1 MEILPRDEGSQVM
14 PWRYILLL
22 GIGVLLLFFLGI
34 NFSNEA
40 VLSFGFITFEK
51 SNVALISLGAFL
63 LGGLTGI
70 PFTLLSMQAWK
81 NRTQKRVAK
90 KTEEKVKKQLS
101 KEIEAKE
108 KEEKKSK

>member
-1 MEILPRDEGSQVM
+1 M
-14 PWRYILLL
+14 PWRYIVLL
-22 GIGVLLLFFLGI
+22 IVGVLLVTFLGL
-34 NFSNEA
+34 NLGNQA
-40 VLSFGFITFEK
+40 VLSFGFISFEN
-51 SNVALISLGAFL
+51 SNVAIITLGAFL
-63 LGGLTGI
+63 VGGLTGI